1 MRLVPVQNL
10 KENSIIAINIID
22 NEGRFML
29 KEGQKITSQG
39 IQILNR
45 LGVSYVYINDEYCFN
60 NNSDKYSS
68 KIEGIYEHIIAL
80 REIGVRIINGTSGAS
95 DVLEA
100 TNVATKIVDKILLL
114 PKDFKISYEPNKLI
128 VNSVIE
134 QTIYVAMMSTALGI
148 KMELPKD
155 QLVRLCLAALL
166 KDVAL
171 LSPKIKMDNQAAY
184 KMHPQVA
191 YDYLKTMYDLN
202 EDILKGVLQHHE
214 LFDGSGFPN
223 KTKGNEICNFAR
235 IISLV
240 DCFYEIKS
248 KHAYLDSTEM
258 LFETR
263 LKQILLKFD
272 SEMITYFIRNAEV
285 FTLDTLIRLNNNDI
299 AVIYENNSVNPFKP
313 VIRIIRS
320 NTYDEGEII
329 NLQESPLVIKH
340 IEYYVE
346 N

>member
-10 KENSIIAINIID
+10 KENSQIAINIID

-45 LGVSYVYINDEYCFN
+45 LGVSYVYINDEYCFHQG
-60 NNSDKYSS
+60 SKKYSS
-68 KIEGIYEHIIAL
+68 KIEGIYEHIITL
-80 REIGVRIINGTSGAS
+80 REIGTRIINGTSGAT
-95 DVLEA
+95 DVTEA
-100 TNVATKIVDKILLL
+100 TSVASKIVDEILLL

-128 VNSVIE
+128 ANSLIE

-155 QLVRLCLAALL
+155 QLVKLCLAALL

-171 LSPKIKMDNQAAY
+171 LSPKIKIDNHAAY
-184 KMHPQVA
+184 RTHPQVA
-191 YDYLKTMYDLN
+191 YDYLKAMYDLN

-223 KTKGNEICNFAR
+223 QTKGSQICTFAR

-248 KHAYLDSTEM
+248 KHAFLDSTEM

-272 SEMITYFIRNAEV
+272 AEMITYFIRNAEV
-285 FTLDTLIRLNNNDI
+285 FTLDTLIRLNNDDI
-299 AVIYENNSVNPFKP
+299 AVVYENNSTNPFKP
-313 VIRIIRS
+313 VVKIIRS
-320 NTYDEGEII
+320 NTYDEGELI
-329 NLQESPLVIKH
+329 NLHESHLVIKR

-346 N
+346 G

>member
-10 KENSIIAINIID
+10 KENSQIAINIID
-22 NEGRFML
+22 NEGRFLL

-45 LGVSYVYINDEYCFN
+45 LGVAYVYINDEYCFHKKVN
-60 NNSDKYSS
+60 KHSFE
-68 KIEGIYEHIIAL
+68 IERIYEHIIIL
-80 REIGVRIINGTSGAS
+80 REIGARIINGTSGAS
-95 DVLEA
+95 DITEA
-100 TNVATKIVDKILLL
+100 TSVACKIVDEMLLL
-114 PKDFKISYEPNKLI
+114 PKDFKISYEPNKLTT
-128 VNSVIE
+128 NSLIE

-155 QLVRLCLAALL
+155 QLVKLCLAALL

-171 LSPKIKMDNQAAY
+171 LSPKIKIDNQAAY
-184 KMHPQVA
+184 KTHPQVA
-191 YDYLKTMYDLN
+191 YDYLKEMYNLN

-223 KTKGNEICNFAR
+223 KTKGSEICTFAR

-248 KHAYLDSTEM
+248 KHAFLDSTEM

-272 SEMITYFIRNAEV
+272 AEMITYFIRNAEV
-285 FTLDTLIRLNNNDI
+285 FTLDTLIRLNNDDI

-313 VIRIIRS
+313 IVKIIRS
-320 NTYDEGEII
+320 NTYDEGELI
-329 NLQESPLVIKH
+329 NLHESPLVIKR
-340 IEYYVE
+340 IEYYLE
-346 N
+346 G